1 MINKSNLGGYKIL
14 DFTECPITTGSTSAT
29 LPNVFSTIANNNN
42 KPILVNNLIIDNAL
56 QQPFY
61 IYFKL
66 SSGSYI
72 ADLGGY
78 DQLNITSDDHVYITS
93 TEPAPTPTP
102 FTPNIL
108 DLSSVGE
115 TIWSTITEVEGA
127 YDIVS
132 DGSVVIHG
140 VASHGGPAAPIL
152 PDFTGQFFKYFTGS
166 KDVLCLQLV
175 TGWDDT
181 NNVAYIRYFG
191 VSEDDEVGIVT
202 SPEDF
207 ITT

>member
-1 MINKSNLGGYKIL
+1 MITKSNLGGYKIL
-14 DFTECPITTGSTSAT
+14 DFTECPLTTGSTSAT
-29 LPNVFSTIANNNN
+29 LANVFSTIANNNN
-42 KPILVNNLIIDNAL
+42 KPILVNNLVVDGSL

-61 IYFKL
+61 VYFKL

-78 DQLNITSDDHVYITS
+78 DQLNITSDNHVYISS
-93 TEPAPTPTP
+93 TAPAPQPTP
-102 FTPNIL
+102 FTPNVL
-108 DLSSVGE
+108 DLSEVGE

-127 YDIVS
+127 YDTVS
-132 DGSVVIHG
+132 AGSVVLHG
-140 VASHGGPAAPIL
+140 VAASSGPSAPIL
-152 PDFTGQFFKYFTGS
+152 PDFTGQFFLYFTGS

-181 NNVAYIRYFG
+181 NNVAYIKYLG
-191 VSEDDEVGIVT
+191 VTEDDEVGIVS